1 MRQVYIESLGCA
13 RNQVDSEIMAA
24 RLQAAH
30 MLLTDDPAA
39 ADAIVVNT
47 CSFIESAAD
56 ESIDTI
62 LALARYK
69 RRGRCRCLV
78 VAGCLAQRYG
88 CDSLGALPEV
98 DIFLGTGAYDR
109 IVDALTQV
117 LPAGTCLLPDPDAID
132 VQAPVF
138 RKPFTSHSAYL
149 KIAEGCNRRCT
160 YCIIPSLRGRQKSR
174 PLPTLTAEAR
184 DLIRGGVRE
193 LTLVAQESTAY
204 GIDLAPPAGLADLL
218 AQLALLD
225 SRVWV
230 RFLYGHPASL
240 RDDVIDTVVRHE
252 NLCPYFDIPIQHA
265 GDSVLRRMGRQYRQ
279 DDLLRLFDRIRKA
292 LPQAALRTTVLVGF
306 PGETDDDFDQLM
318 QFVQQVGFDHLGVF
332 TYSDGE
338 DLAAHHLNDHVDATT
353 AQDRQEALMALQ
365 LTISAQRLKRY
376 RDQCLTVLVE
386 SFPEAGIYVGR
397 TTFQAPEVD
406 GTTMIHT
413 SNDLEIGA
421 FLPVRITDTLDY
433 DLIGVPL

>member
-30 MLLTDDPAA
+30 MVLTDDPAA

-88 CDSLGALPEV
+88 SDSLEALPEV

-109 IVDALTQV
+109 IVDALTRR

-132 VQAPVF
+132 VQCPVF
-138 RKPFTSHSAYL
+138 RKPFTQHSAYL

-174 PLPTLTAEAR
+174 PLQTLTAEAR

-204 GIDLAPPAGLADLL
+204 GVDLAPPAGLADLL
-218 AQLALLD
+218 EQLALLD
-225 SRVWV
+225 SGVWV

-240 RDDVIDTVVRHE
+240 RDNVIATVARHE

-265 GDSVLRRMGRQYRQ
+265 SDSILRRMGRQYGRN
-279 DDLLRLFDRIRKA
+279 DLLRLFDRIREA

-306 PGETDDDFDQLM
+306 PGETDDDFEQLM
-318 QFVQQVGFDHLGVF
+318 KFVQQVGFDHLGVF

-338 DLAAHHLNDHVDATT
+338 DLAAHYLNDHVDSTT
-353 AQDRQEALMALQ
+353 AHDRQEAIMALQ
-365 LTISAQRLKRY
+365 LAISLQRLKRY

-386 SFPEAGIYVGR
+386 SHAEGGFYVGR
-397 TTFQAPEVD
+397 TAFQAPEVD
-406 GTTMIHT
+406 GTTMLHT
-413 SNDLEIGA
+413 SGDLEIGT
-421 FLPVRITDTLDY
+421 FVPVRITDTLDY